1 MMKGQQICSD
11 KLYALRI
18 EGKSWMDD
26 LTIDQAWAVL
36 RSAYQQLAANQE
48 LLFMLLLPSGEM
60 PAKCLPRSVFEAS
73 FANPRSLESAIQPLI
88 PPHHGSLA
96 LVHKIELGKERS

>member
-1 MMKGQQICSD
+1 MMNGQQICSD
-11 KLYALRI
+11 NLYALRI

-48 LLFMLLLPSGEM
+48 LLFMLLLPNGEM
-60 PAKCLPRSVFEAS
+60 PAKCLPRSVFEAR
-73 FANPRSLESAIQPLI
+73 FANPRSLESAIQASFPLHQG
-88 PPHHGSLA
+88 PLA
-96 LVHKIELGKERS
+96 LVHNIEFGKERS